1 MKHRTPSGLITI
13 TPTLVLLLSGVFRV
27 AHAADAPLEFNRDI
41 RPILAEYCFA
51 CHGPDSASRK
61 ADLRLDKRDAAI
73 EKHAIAPRDA
83 VHSMLLERIDSL
95 DATDD
100 SKTSE
105 SRAEVAAAAMDRTRG
120 AIPTPLVV
128 CGPRSASNSSREEC
142 RLGPKPD

>member
-73 EKHAIAPRDA
+73 EKHAIAPGDA
-83 VHSMLLERIDSL
+83 VHSTLLERIDSL
-95 DATDD
+95 DADQ
-100 SKTSE
+100 
-105 SRAEVAAAAMDRTRG
+105 VMPPLAAATG
-120 AIPTPLVV
+120 GPLRA
-128 CGPRSASNSSREEC
+128 P
-142 RLGPKPD
+142 